1 MLEVHCLDKDNNI
14 IEHLTQWDVD
24 QYILIKNTG
33 LSKAPAIHF
42 CNTSSKEALV
52 VSSTIESGAVKA
64 KIPNILLQDKLLVV
78 AYLYVCDPSVSDKS
92 AKTMAEIRI
101 PIRPRPKPSTYP
113 YVGDVDYITPSG
125 ISKSVAALLEA
136 KVDKVDG
143 MSLSAN
149 DYTDVDKTDVGKI
162 KDKADKKEVYTRTEI
177 DNKLDGR
184 VSKENGKGLS
194 ANDFTDVYKEKL
206 DNLDSNISET
216 VAGKADKTDV
226 LTKDN
231 TEAFT
236 PASDYQPA
244 TKKYV
249 DDSVSSV
256 SFPVIDNLS
265 DTSET
270 SALSA
275 KQGKILN
282 DTKVDKQEGKGLSA
296 NDFTDEYKAKIDA
309 LNADISETVAA
320 KADKDS
326 VLTKTNTDEY
336 SPTSSYHP
344 ATKKYVDDLVSS
356 AAGSGGGD
364 MLRGIYDTDKSGV
377 VDDSEKLGGRTPN
390 YYIGV
395 DDYVILDAGSAT
407 EVI

>member
-125 ISKSVAALLEA
+125 ISKSVATLLEA

-143 MSLSAN
+143 MGLSAN

-177 DNKLDGR
+177 DNKLDGK

-326 VLTKTNTDEY
+326 VLVKTNTEEY
-336 SPTSSYHP
+336 TPTSLYHP
-344 ATKKYVDDLVSS
+344 ATKKYVDDLVSD
-356 AAGSGGGD
+356 AAGSSGGD

-377 VDDSEKLGGRTPN
+377 VDDSEKLGGRTPG
-390 YYIGV
+390 YYIGI

>member
-149 DYTDVDKTDVGKI
+149 D
-162 KDKADKKEVYTRTEI
+162 
-177 DNKLDGR
+177 
-184 VSKENGKGLS
+184 
-194 ANDFTDVYKEKL
+194 FTDVYKEKL

-282 DTKVDKQEGKGLSA
+282 DTKVDK
-296 NDFTDEYKAKIDA
+296 
-309 LNADISETVAA
+309 
-320 KADKDS
+320 DS

-344 ATKKYVDDLVSS
+344 ATKKYVDDLVSN